1 MSFPFDGID
10 VVTSPHVPRGE
21 VYVAAGRRSYMH
33 PGTLE
38 RMIEREGYM
47 REAREI
53 ARRVVKEWEDRLFP
67 PPVTIEWSGIGLARF
82 LRAQDPVPGPP
93 YGAGAASIAEAI
105 EYAKALLDRAETPWV
120 DWQVVAMRRVLTGE
134 PWRLPRGRR
143 GF

>member
-1 MSFPFDGID
+1 MSLYPFDGID
-10 VVTSPHVPRGE
+10 VITSPHVPRDQI
-21 VYVAAGRRSYMH
+21 YVAGRRSYMH

-67 PPVTIEWSGIGLARF
+67 PQRQWINPRFDTDEQAR
-82 LRAQDPVPGPP
+82 RI
-93 YGAGAASIAEAI
+93 AGARWSLSPDMPADMVRQILGLS
-105 EYAKALLDRAETPWV
+105 LS
-120 DWQVVAMRRVLTGE
+120 DWQVVAMQRVLDGG
-134 PWRLPRGRR
+134 PWHLPRGRK